1 MYWFVRSG
9 RRCAYARLDGAKQRR
24 KNIKKS
30 SSTTTSTASDHVETT
45 EISTQTESGTDEH
58 HDKIL
63 SLFIGSDEM
72 DDPACSDVGS
82 DYESDFEF

>member
-1 MYWFVRSG
+1 M
-9 RRCAYARLDGAKQRR
+9 
-24 KNIKKS
+24 
-30 SSTTTSTASDHVETT
+30 ETT

-72 DDPACSDVGS
+72 ADPACSDVGS
-82 DYESDFEF
+82 DYESDFEFEF

>member
-1 MYWFVRSG
+1 M
-9 RRCAYARLDGAKQRR
+9 
-24 KNIKKS
+24 
-30 SSTTTSTASDHVETT
+30 ETT

-72 DDPACSDVGS
+72 ADPACSDGRS
-82 DYESDFEF
+82 DYESEFEF